1 MFLAAAAASPASGT
15 TWSSSCIWC
24 ASSAGFG
31 YLAFSGVFFA
41 GVRRHGD
48 ASLAG
53 ALEVNRSLSQLAEL
67 LLIAAFV
74 FGIAAVGASPDI
86 KFSQGWVGGV
96 IAAWVVAFGILH
108 GWIRRTAAPLR
119 LRGPGPAQDVQ
130 GRGGPRRSGTA
141 RRHGAGHI
149 RRLGGLQPRGGG
161 RRSADRLPARI
172 LIEDPAASTERGGD

>member
-1 MFLAAAAASPASGT
+1 MFLAAAGKPSF
-15 TWSSSCIWC
+15 WYHLVLVLHLLCIIG
-24 ASSAGFG
+24 GFG

-41 GVRRHGD
+41 GVRRQGD
-48 ASLAG
+48 ASLAA

-108 GWIRRTAAPLR
+108 GWIRRT
-119 LRGPGPAQDVQ
+119 Q
-130 GRGGPRRSGTA
+130 RRYVSVA
-141 RRHGAGHI
+141 KA
-149 RRLGGLQPRGGG
+149 
-161 RRSADRLPARI
+161 LPATAKGETASPEVAQLDAMERAI
-172 LIEDPAASTERGGD
+172 SAGWGVFNLVVVAAVVLTVFQPGR